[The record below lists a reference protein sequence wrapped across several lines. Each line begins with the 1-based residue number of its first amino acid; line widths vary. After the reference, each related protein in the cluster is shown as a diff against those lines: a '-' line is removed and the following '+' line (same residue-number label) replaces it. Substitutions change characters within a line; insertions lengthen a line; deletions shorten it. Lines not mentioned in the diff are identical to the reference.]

1 MQRQQELS
9 ANQKVHR
16 PAVKKERKDKNM
28 KTLLGRKLGMTQIF
42 TEAGAVIPVTVVEA
56 GPMTVTQVKTVE
68 TDGYEG
74 IQVGFEE
81 AKPQRVN
88 KPMTGHFAKNDLK
101 PMRNLIEFRPDEGD
115 TYEIG
120 QQITVADFEE
130 GKKLD
135 VTGTSK
141 GKGTQG
147 NIKRHGHHRGP
158 MSHGSKHKRLAGAL
172 AAGTYPSRVFKGNA
186 GPGRM
191 GRETVTVQNVE
202 LVKVIADRNLMLIK
216 GAIPGNKGGI
226 VRIQYAVKG
235 QDK

>member
-1 MQRQQELS
+1 
-9 ANQKVHR
+9 
-16 PAVKKERKDKNM
+16 M
-28 KTLLGRKLGMTQIF
+28 KTILGKKLGMTQIF
-42 TEAGAVIPVTVVEA
+42 TEHAVIPVTVVEA
-56 GPMTVTQVKTVE
+56 GPVTVTQIKTVE
-68 TDGYEG
+68 NDGYDAV
-74 IQVGFEE
+74 QFGFED

-88 KPMTGHFAKNDLK
+88 KPMTGHFAKNDIAPKKHLA
-101 PMRNLIEFRPDEGD
+101 EFRPEDGEAD
-115 TYEIG
+115 EIG

-202 LVKVIADRNLMLIK
+202 LVKVIEEKNLMLIK
-216 GAIPGNKGGI
+216 GAVPGNKGGI
-226 VRIQYAVKG
+226 VRIQFM
-235 QDK
+235 Q

>member
-1 MQRQQELS
+1 
-9 ANQKVHR
+9 
-16 PAVKKERKDKNM
+16 M
-28 KTLLGRKLGMTQIF
+28 KTILGKKLGMTQIF
-42 TEAGAVIPVTVVEA
+42 TEHAVIPVTVVEA
-56 GPMTVTQVKTVE
+56 GPVTVTQIKTVE
-68 TDGYEG
+68 NDGYDAV
-74 IQVGFEE
+74 QFGFED

-88 KPMTGHFAKNDLK
+88 KPMTGHFAKNDIAPKKHLA
-101 PMRNLIEFRPDEGD
+101 EFRSEDGEA
-115 TYEIG
+115 YEIG

-202 LVKVIADRNLMLIK
+202 LVKVIEERNLMLVK
-216 GAIPGNKGGI
+216 GAVPGNKGGL
-226 VRIQYAVKG
+226 VRVQYAVKG

>member
-1 MQRQQELS
+1 
-9 ANQKVHR
+9 
-16 PAVKKERKDKNM
+16 M
-28 KTLLGRKLGMTQIF
+28 KTILGKKMGMTQIF
-42 TEAGAVIPVTVVEA
+42 TEHGAVVPVTVVEA
-56 GPMTVTQVKTVE
+56 GPMTVTQIKTVE
-68 TDGYEG
+68 TDGYDAV
-74 IQVGFEE
+74 QFGFED

-88 KPMTGHFAKNDLK
+88 KPMTGHFEKGGVAPKKHLA
-101 PMRNLIEFRPDEGD
+101 EFSPEEGE
-115 TYEIG
+115 TYEVG
-120 QQITVADFEE
+120 QQITVADFEV

-202 LVKVIADRNLMLIK
+202 LVKVIEEKNLMLIK
-216 GAIPGNKGGI
+216 GAVPGNKGGL

>member
-1 MQRQQELS
+1 
-9 ANQKVHR
+9 
-16 PAVKKERKDKNM
+16 M
-28 KTLLGRKLGMTQIF
+28 KTILGKKLGLTQIF
-42 TEAGAVIPVTVVEA
+42 TEHAVIPVTVVEA
-56 GPMTVTQVKTVE
+56 GPVTVTQIKTVE
-68 TDGYEG
+68 NDGYDAV
-74 IQVGFEE
+74 QFGFED

-88 KPMTGHFAKNDLK
+88 KPMTGHFAKNDIAPKKHLA
-101 PMRNLIEFRPDEGD
+101 EFRPEDGEA
-115 TYEIG
+115 YEIG

-202 LVKVIADRNLMLIK
+202 LVKVIEEKNLMLIK
-216 GAIPGNKGGI
+216 GAVPGNKGGI

-235 QDK
+235 QK

>member
-1 MQRQQELS
+1 
-9 ANQKVHR
+9 
-16 PAVKKERKDKNM
+16 M

-42 TEAGAVIPVTVVEA
+42 TEAGAVVPVTVVEA
-56 GPMTVTQVKTVE
+56 GPMTVTQIKTVE
-68 TDGYEG
+68 TDGYDG

>member
-1 MQRQQELS
+1 
-9 ANQKVHR
+9 
-16 PAVKKERKDKNM
+16 M
-28 KTLLGRKLGMTQIF
+28 KTILGKKLGMTQIF
-42 TEAGAVIPVTVVEA
+42 TEHAVIPVTVVEA
-56 GPMTVTQVKTVE
+56 GPVTVTQIKTVE
-68 TDGYEG
+68 NDGYDAV
-74 IQVGFEE
+74 QFGFED

-88 KPMTGHFAKNDLK
+88 KPMTGHFAKNDIAPKKHLA
-101 PMRNLIEFRPDEGD
+101 EFGPEDGEA
-115 TYEIG
+115 YEIG

-202 LVKVIADRNLMLIK
+202 LVKVIEEKNLMLIK
-216 GAIPGNKGGI
+216 GAVPGNKGGI

-235 QDK
+235 QK